1 MTGVIDDIKARS
13 AHAARRA
20 AFGAGATA
28 FILVGVGFLTSA
40 AWMMLAQMQSPLFA
54 ATVIGC
60 AYVGIGLV
68 GVGIAV
74 SSSDTSRPT
83 IDASIDASHAS
94 SEGKRA
100 ADLPP
105 LAEAFV
111 FGLNAGL
118 SADQRRTKRPH

>member
-74 SSSDTSRPT
+74 SSSETSRPT
-83 IDASIDASHAS
+83 IDASHAS

>member
-28 FILVGVGFLTSA
+28 LILVGVGFLTSA

-74 SSSDTSRPT
+74 SSSETSRPT
-83 IDASIDASHAS
+83 IDASHAS

-118 SADQRRTKRPH
+118 SADHRRTKRPH

>member
-28 FILVGVGFLTSA
+28 FILVGVRVSDIGSVDDAGADADPL
-40 AWMMLAQMQSPLFA
+40 LFA

-74 SSSDTSRPT
+74 SSSETSRPT
-83 IDASIDASHAS
+83 IDASHAS

>member
-60 AYVGIGLV
+60 AGSVEK
-68 GVGIAV
+68 V
-74 SSSDTSRPT
+74 SMITETSRPT
-83 IDASIDASHAS
+83 IDASHAS

-118 SADQRRTKRPH
+118 SADHRRTKRPH